1 MELDQLDEP
10 PLPNYFIISAHAEL
24 RMIERD
30 VLTADLF
37 AVRRGDPLIEWQ
49 PDDGAESQDAP
60 PGSGRRVR
68 MIGFDL
74 QRRLLRVILESP
86 NEDGFS
92 VVVTVF
98 DASEAD
104 RRRYRRYR
112 RRRSQH

>member
-1 MELDQLDEP
+1 
-10 PLPNYFIISAHAEL
+10 
-24 RMIERD
+24 MIERD

-37 AVRRGDPLIEWQ
+37 AVKRGDPPIEWQ
-49 PDDGAESQDAP
+49 PDDGGESQEAAP
-60 PGSGRRVR
+60 GGGRRVR

-74 QRRLLRVILESP
+74 QGRLLRVILESP

-104 RRRYRRYR
+104 RRRYHRHR
-112 RRRSQH
+112 RRQR